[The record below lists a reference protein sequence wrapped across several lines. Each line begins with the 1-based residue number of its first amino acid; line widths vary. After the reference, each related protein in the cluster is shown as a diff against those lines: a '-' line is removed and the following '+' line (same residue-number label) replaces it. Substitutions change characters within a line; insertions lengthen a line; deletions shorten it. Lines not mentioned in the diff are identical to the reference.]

1 MSLNSTRSGGF
12 FYRLNMP
19 ILIPE
24 VKIIRLYGVLGA
36 MFGRVHRLAVD
47 SPQEAIKALCTVI
60 PGLQKFLLE
69 SKDRGLTYAIF
80 EGRRNLSKDDLPLS
94 ANGNDI
100 RIAPVIIGSK
110 KAGAFQT
117 ILGAVLVVV
126 GVVVGVMTSWTGV
139 GGSIGLGIAMSGAS
153 MMLGGVI
160 QMLSPMQGGLASRQD
175 PDNKPSYAFGGP
187 VNTIAQGNPVP
198 ILYGKRRIGGAI
210 ISAGIYAE
218 DQQ

>member
-1 MSLNSTRSGGF
+1 
-12 FYRLNMP
+12 MP

-24 VKIIRLYGVLGA
+24 VKTIRLYGVLGSL
-36 MFGRVHRLAVD
+36 FGREHRLAVN
-47 SPQEAIKALCTVI
+47 SPLEAIKALSTVI
-60 PGLQKFLLE
+60 PGFQRYLLN
-69 SKDRGLTYAIF
+69 SKEMGITYAVF
-80 EGRRNLSKDDLPLS
+80 EGRRNLRKEDLPLDS
-94 ANGNDI
+94 NGADI

-110 KAGAFQT
+110 KAGVFQT
-117 ILGAVLVVV
+117 ILGAVMVAV
-126 GVVVGVMTSWTGV
+126 GVITGVLTSWTGI
-139 GGSIGLGIAMSGAS
+139 GGTIGFGLAMSGAS
-153 MMLGGVI
+153 MMLGGVV

-198 ILYGKRRIGGAI
+198 ILYGRRRIGGAI

>member
-1 MSLNSTRSGGF
+1 
-12 FYRLNMP
+12 MP
-19 ILIPE
+19 FLIPE
-24 VKIIRLYGVLGA
+24 IKTIRLYGVLGTT
-36 MFGRVHRLAVD
+36 FGRVHRLAVN

-60 PGLQKFLLE
+60 PGFQDFLLK
-69 SKDRGLTYAIF
+69 SKELGLTFAVF
-80 EGRRNLSKDDLPLS
+80 EGKNGLGKNDLSMPS
-94 ANGNDI
+94 NGRDI
-100 RIAPVIIGSK
+100 RIAPITIGSK

-117 ILGAVLVVV
+117 ILGAVMVVA
-126 GVVVGVMTSWTGV
+126 GVLISVFSAGTMSTFGAQLAWA
-139 GGSIGLGIAMSGAS
+139 GGA

-187 VNTIAQGNPVP
+187 VNTIAQGNPVS
-198 ILYGKRRIGGAI
+198 IDYGRPRIGGAI

>member
-1 MSLNSTRSGGF
+1 
-12 FYRLNMP
+12 MP
-19 ILIPE
+19 FLIPE
-24 VKIIRLYGVLGA
+24 VKTIRLYGVLGTT
-36 MFGRVHRLAVD
+36 FGRVHRLAVD

-60 PGLQKFLLE
+60 PGLQKFILE
-69 SKDRGLTYAIF
+69 SKERGLTYAIF
-80 EGRRNLSKDDLPLS
+80 EGRRNLSKDDLPLA

-110 KAGAFQT
+110 KAGMFQT
-117 ILGAVLVVV
+117 ILGAVLVVAGAV
-126 GVVVGVMTSWTGV
+126 LSFTPFAAASPYLYMT
-139 GGSIGLGIAMSGAS
+139 GAS
-153 MMLGGVI
+153 MMLGGVV

>member
-1 MSLNSTRSGGF
+1 
-12 FYRLNMP
+12 MP

-24 VKIIRLYGVLGA
+24 IKTIRLYGVLGA
-36 MFGRVHRLAVD
+36 RFGREHRIAVD
-47 SPQEAIKALCTVI
+47 SPVEAIKALSTII
-60 PGLQKFLLE
+60 PGFQQFLLK
-69 SKDRGLTYAIF
+69 SKEQGLTYAVF
-80 EGRRNLSKDDLPLS
+80 EGKRNLVKEDLFLNS
-94 ANGNDI
+94 NGADI
-100 RIAPVIIGSK
+100 RIAPVVIGSK
-110 KAGAFQT
+110 KAGVFQT
-117 ILGAVLVVV
+117 ILGAVMVVV
-126 GVVVGVMTSWTGV
+126 GVAISYFSAGTMSAFGAQLAWA
-139 GGSIGLGIAMSGAS
+139 GGA

>member
-1 MSLNSTRSGGF
+1 
-12 FYRLNMP
+12 MP

-24 VKIIRLYGVLGA
+24 VKVIRLYGVLGEK
-36 MFGRVHRLAVD
+36 FGRIHRFAVD
-47 SPQEAIKALCTVI
+47 SPQEAIKALCVNF
-60 PGLQKFLLE
+60 PELQKFLLE
-69 SKDRGLTYAIF
+69 SKERGLTFAVF
-80 EGRRNLSKDDLPLS
+80 EGKRNLAKDDLSFPS
-94 ANGNDI
+94 NGADI
-100 RIAPVIIGSK
+100 RIAPVITGSK
-110 KAGAFQT
+110 KAGIFQT
-117 ILGAVLVVV
+117 ILGAVLVVAGAV
-126 GVVVGVMTSWTGV
+126 ITYMSGGTATPLTS
-139 GGSIGLGIAMSGAS
+139 SMMMSGAA